1 MSATLEQ
8 LQRRFV
14 AGILGSDRT
23 VLDALRAP
31 GGPGTL
37 DAAQRFGIYRDAYRA
52 RLVEA
57 MQDSFSHTA
66 RYLGDDGFRTLA
78 LQYVEAH
85 TPAAASIRWYG
96 DAFPDWL
103 GAAYP
108 QDGDV
113 AELAALDWAL
123 RAAFDSADAEPLD
136 AATLSGLSADDW
148 DQAGFVLHP
157 SLRLLEQ
164 RWNTVALWQ
173 ALEREQAPPAAHR
186 LAGVAHVAVWRWAL
200 QPHFRTLDADED
212 AALRAL
218 QAGEP
223 LAAVCNGLVGTRAAE
238 AAAALAGQWLRR
250 WFEEGVLVGL
260 RRGAAFVTTRAD

>member
-1 MSATLEQ
+1 M
-8 LQRRFV
+8 
-14 AGILGSDRT
+14 
-23 VLDALRAP
+23 LDALRGPRDP
-31 GGPGTL
+31 GCL
-37 DAAQRFGIYRDAYRA
+37 DAAQRLGIYRDAYRA

-57 MQDSFSHTA
+57 LQDSFSHTA
-66 RYLGDDGFRTLA
+66 RYLGDDGFRELA
-78 LQYVEAH
+78 LQYIEVH

-103 GAAYP
+103 GAAHP

-136 AATLSGLSADDW
+136 AAALSSLSADDW

-173 ALEREQAPPAAHR
+173 ALEREAAPPAARR
-186 LAGVAHVAVWRWAL
+186 LPGVVGVAVWRRAL
-200 QPHFRTLDADED
+200 QPHYRTLDADEG

-218 QAGEP
+218 QAGERF
-223 LAAVCNGLVGTRAAE
+223 AAVCDRLAARRAPQ
-238 AAAALAGQWLRR
+238 AATALAGRWLRR
-250 WFEEGVLVGL
+250 WSEDGLLAGL
-260 RRGAAFVTTRAD
+260 RRADAGPGVIHAG